1 MKDGKRLYINLTNK
15 CNTECPFCCMY
26 SNERN
31 SRFITFEQYKKI
43 IDSTKQSFE
52 LQLEGGEPLLHPK
65 IFDIIKRKADTL
77 TFDVPQDV
85 IDNAINQAEEE
96 QGFQYTTEQNYVIR
110 QSLQRSVSFI
120 TARKLRKS
128 SSRWKNYWQY

>member
-43 IDSTKQSFE
+43 IDSTKQRFE
-52 LQLEGGEPLLHPK
+52 LQLEGGEPLLHDN
-65 IFDIIKRKADTL
+65 IFLFIEYAIATKRCQKVIIL
-77 TFDVPQDV
+77 TNGILLDKYIQRFIEISNWYR
-85 IDNAINQAEEE
+85 IDFELKVSINND
-96 QGFQYTTEQNYVIR
+96 FLV
-110 QSLQRSVSFI
+110 
-120 TARKLRKS
+120 
-128 SSRWKNYWQY
+128 WK